1 MFCFKYFRRP
11 RKKIAQYLLIYEY
24 IHIFEC
30 YGFFGCPTRKWTIHF
45 FFNMEPREQAS
56 LLLWSFMNRKIS
68 SKSSARSVGSSPS
81 PKQWMKKIMNKMAK
95 YYYHHCEKQTKRIS
109 NSESPSHSVAQIAH
123 KHTYAPATLL
133 EASSSHFQYDEQNK
147 KTQKFSWT
155 SFFFL
160 HFSQIFKIIIFRHRK
175 SCYYYLFYFTKI
187 QMNVCVYL
195 WNNNNNDC

>member
-1 MFCFKYFRRP
+1 MRFSIVVRHSYVLFQIFQATQ
-11 RKKIAQYLLIYEY
+11 KKNCPISFDIRVYSYIWMLWFFLGAQQESEQFI
-24 IHIFEC
+24 
-30 YGFFGCPTRKWTIHF
+30 F
-45 FFNMEPREQAS
+45 FFNMKPREQAS

-81 PKQWMKKIMNKMAK
+81 PKQWMKKIINKMAK

-109 NSESPSHSVAQIAH
+109 NSESPPHSVAQIAH

-155 SFFFL
+155 SFFF
-160 HFSQIFKIIIFRHRK
+160 FIFHRYSK
-175 SCYYYLFYFTKI
+175 
-187 QMNVCVYL
+187 
-195 WNNNNNDC
+195 